1 MAYQF
6 GHVQWAARVRS
17 KKQFSVE
24 HNGMKTRDVGWSAQD
39 LADEAERMPHACEHV
54 ESPQPP
60 TLVYGVMPSQAV
72 AEATAWGDQATEG
85 GDKRRTKLRS
95 TSPVI
100 AAGVISLPSA
110 MMDAWPAYRDEAVEA
125 LKERYGDRLRSVVEH
140 LDEAHPHMHF
150 YLVPKPGESFG
161 AVHEGYQARNA
172 ERKKGPGAKVRTA
185 YQDAMK
191 GWQDWLH
198 ERVSSRFGLLRLGPK
213 RERLSRQEYKRQQDL
228 AKAQAELEAAE
239 RIRREAEKD
248 HQAIIALQEEVR
260 TGLATI
266 EQQQAELAGELR
278 DIRRERR
285 ELERQKEA
293 LTEEQQQQKADLD
306 AREEALK
313 ADRAGLKRAFAEART
328 EGRKKGIEE
337 AAAVSIGKKIGW
349 ALGVMRE
356 HIGETAKER
365 ELRERA
371 EREEAEK
378 ARIAREAAEV
388 KKRAKA
394 LEGSVG
400 TLTSALERE
409 RAEKEAMRREW
420 GTESSDQAR
429 RIRELEQKLEAAH
442 EKNDIK
448 EVVARRLR

>member
-1 MAYQF
+1 MYQF
-6 GHVQWAARVRS
+6 AHIQWAARVRS
-17 KKQFSVE
+17 NKQSSVE
-24 HNGMKTRDVGWSAQD
+24 QNGMKTRDVGWSAQD

-72 AEATAWGDQATEG
+72 AEATAWGGQATEG
-85 GDKRRTKLRS
+85 RDKRRTKLRS

-100 AAGVISLPSA
+100 AAGVVSLPSS
-110 MMDAWPAYRDEAVEA
+110 MIDVWPAYRDEVVEA

-150 YLVPKPGESFG
+150 YLVPKPGEQFG
-161 AVHEGYQARNA
+161 AVHEGYQARNE

-248 HQAIIALQEEVR
+248 HQTIIALQEEVR
-260 TGLATI
+260 AGLATI

-293 LTEEQQQQKADLD
+293 LTAEQQQRKEELD
-306 AREEALK
+306 AREEAVK
-313 ADRAGLKRAFAEART
+313 AERAGLKRAFTEART

-337 AAAVSIGKKIGW
+337 AAAVSIGKK
-349 ALGVMRE
+349 LGMAVSVFRE
-356 HIGETAKER
+356 HVGETSKER

-371 EREEAEK
+371 EREADDK
-378 ARIAREAAEV
+378 ARVAREAAEA
-388 KKRAKA
+388 KKRAKD

-400 TLTSALERE
+400 TLQSALERE

-429 RIRELEQKLEAAH
+429 RIRELEQQLEAAQA
-442 EKNDIK
+442 KNENVDA
-448 EVVARRLR
+448 VTRRLR